1 METLVQSLNDYD
13 EVVAVDGY
21 SIRMLHE
28 FGERT
33 EYMTADKIGE
43 LWNEFKKHE
52 VLFTDE
58 IKGDPEAFIDIM
70 LNPRSVWLEVFS
82 IEQNKPIGVISL
94 NKVIPGFD
102 AEGHFVFWDGK
113 GRGREGLSLRV
124 GRWLFERYN
133 LHRVTTMIP
142 LNQKGTIRFTE
153 RLGFRKEGVKREGT
167 LRHGKWIDL
176 IIFGLLHSELEEV
189 LDEPRTIR

>member
-1 METLVQSLNDYD
+1 MEAVQSLNTYTEIM
-13 EVVAVDGY
+13 EVDSY
-21 SIRMLHE
+21 SIRILHE
-28 FGERT
+28 FGART

-43 LWNEFKKHE
+43 LWNEFKKHD
-52 VLFTDE
+52 VLFLDE

-82 IEQNKPIGVISL
+82 VEVDKPIGVISL
-94 NKVIPGFD
+94 SKIIPGFD

-113 GRGREGLSLRV
+113 GRGRENLAKQV
-124 GRWLFERYN
+124 AIWLYYRYK
-133 LHRVTTMIP
+133 LHRMTAMVP

-153 RLGFRKEGVKREGT
+153 RLGFKREGVKRAGT

-176 IIFGLLHSELEEV
+176 GIFGLLRSELEEA
-189 LDEPRTIR
+189 LDG